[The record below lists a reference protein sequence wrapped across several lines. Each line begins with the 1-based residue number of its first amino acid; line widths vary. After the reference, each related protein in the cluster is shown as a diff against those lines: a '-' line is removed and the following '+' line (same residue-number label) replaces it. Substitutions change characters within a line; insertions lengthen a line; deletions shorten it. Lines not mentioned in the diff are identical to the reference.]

1 MTQYHLLSV
10 KLSNS
15 KFNKLKPGIKNG
27 PEKTINLASNV
38 IIYSTDETYFPLK
51 SLLTDKRVSKLR
63 KALANN

>member
-38 IIYSTDETYFPLK
+38 IVYSTDETYFLLK